1 MSEKPEQVQEI
12 GKSLKTKK
20 SPNIYTT
27 AENIFRS
34 DGTISKI
41 GPCFIYAN
49 CAELSF

>member
-1 MSEKPEQVQEI
+1 MSEKPEQVQEF
-12 GKSLKTKK
+12 GNSLKTKK

-41 GPCFIYAN
+41 VLCLNYAN
-49 CAELSF
+49 CAKLTF